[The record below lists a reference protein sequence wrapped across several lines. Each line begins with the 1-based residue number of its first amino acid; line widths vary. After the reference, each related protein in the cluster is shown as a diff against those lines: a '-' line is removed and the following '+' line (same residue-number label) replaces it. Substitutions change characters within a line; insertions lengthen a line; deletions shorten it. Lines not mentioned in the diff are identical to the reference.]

1 MMGESEGV
9 VVDRSESGKWWRL
22 TYKGVLD
29 FLEDEPTEA
38 QRVEFRKRVDDNIR
52 RAAAE
57 QRAAA
62 RHGGGGRAPT
72 VQDVPT

>member
-38 QRVEFRKRVDDNIR
+38 QRVEFRKRVDENAK
-52 RAAAE
+52 RAAME

-62 RHGGGGRAPT
+62 RHGGGTREPT
-72 VQDVPT
+72 VRDVPT